1 MNLKQK
7 MNRHIK
13 KDDQAIIFDMLV
25 GAGFAVIMLFAI
37 MNIGT
42 YINGTI
48 GSTLVDSYGAA
59 ATRTTNENMTVNTL
73 TNLSGK
79 YDSTVEMVS
88 VAAIITVIT
97 LPLAAVVAVRKLF

>member
-1 MNLKQK
+1 MRKL
-7 MNRHIK
+7 RP
-13 KDDQAIIFDMLV
+13 DTQAIIFDMLV
-25 GAGFAVIMLFAI
+25 GAGFAIIMLFAI

-48 GSTLVDSYGAA
+48 SSTLVDSYGV
-59 ATRTTNENMTVNTL
+59 ATGRSSMENMTVDTL
-73 TNLSGK
+73 ENITAK
-79 YDSTVEMVS
+79 YNDTIEIMG